1 MVSSYSCSD
10 YGLFHRNTHWSLELL
25 LKCCTLC
32 QMSLLRFY
40 KEYCFLVSTIY
51 TWSLV
56 LTCHQGILERLD
68 AGEVIIGDG
77 SYVNTLEKR
86 GYVKV
91 EILSRASIVVDAAA
105 TNTLTARG
113 YTLCFHYCVLQRRA
127 TTRLRAVSS
136 IHRQWS
142 SWHKSE
148 IFLSQSQLFW
158 RNWVQHRRKNFFWL
172 FWLWHY
178 SMERN
183 TFFSCCERFIL
194 CDITQVCTSRSRHHT
209 DVHLLL
215 KRRGRAWRM

>member
-40 KEYCFLVSTIY
+40 KEHCFLVSTIC

-113 YTLCFHYCVLQRRA
+113 YTLCLHYCVLQRRA

-158 RNWVQHRRKNFFWL
+158 RNWLQLRKKF
-172 FWLWHY
+172 
-178 SMERN
+178 
-183 TFFSCCERFIL
+183 
-194 CDITQVCTSRSRHHT
+194 
-209 DVHLLL
+209 
-215 KRRGRAWRM
+215 

>member
-40 KEYCFLVSTIY
+40 KEHCFLVSTIC

-91 EILSRASIVVDAAA
+91 ETLYVVDAAA

-113 YTLCFHYCVLQRRA
+113 YILCFHCCLLQRRA

-142 SWHKSE
+142 NWHKSE
-148 IFLSQSQLFW
+148 IFYHNHNCFDEIGCSLE
-158 RNWVQHRRKNFFWL
+158 KNSSDCF
-172 FWLWHY
+172 
-178 SMERN
+178 
-183 TFFSCCERFIL
+183 
-194 CDITQVCTSRSRHHT
+194 
-209 DVHLLL
+209 
-215 KRRGRAWRM
+215 

>member
-1 MVSSYSCSD
+1 MVSSYLCTD
-10 YGLFHRNTHWSLELL
+10 YGLFNRNTHWSIQILL
-25 LKCCTLC
+25 NCCTLC

-40 KEYCFLVSTIY
+40 KEHCLLVSTIC

-56 LTCHQGILERLD
+56 LTCHQGILERLG

-91 EILSRASIVVDAAA
+91 EILSRASIVVEAAA
-105 TNTLTARG
+105 TNTL
-113 YTLCFHYCVLQRRA
+113 TLCFHYCVLQRRA

-136 IHRQWS
+136 IHRRWN

-148 IFLSQSQLFW
+148 IFYHNCFDEVRWSME
-158 RNWVQHRRKNFFWL
+158 RKSLFWL

-178 SMERN
+178 SLEWN
-183 TFFSCCERFIL
+183 T
-194 CDITQVCTSRSRHHT
+194 
-209 DVHLLL
+209 LLVVS
-215 KRRGRAWRM
+215 GS